1 MANKELTQML
11 NTLRRSLPRS
21 LQLNKSAKEAMTM
34 SDEQIYA
41 CAALACQLAEQ
52 GNMADANE
60 LLTGLSI
67 IDPENA
73 YIHSCLGSFYM
84 RLDEKNLAAG
94 EFLFA
99 LSLNPNDIAANT
111 NLAELYFEVGELK
124 KAEKYLKDAISLDP
138 NEQNAFGNRARTL
151 TELLKNLENK

>member
-21 LQLNKSAKEAMTM
+21 LQLNKTVKAAIGM

-41 CAALACQLAEQ
+41 CCALACQLAEQ
-52 GNMADANE
+52 GNLTDANE
-60 LLTGLSI
+60 LLSGLSV

-73 YIHSCLGSFYM
+73 YIHSCLGSLYM
-84 RLDEKNLAAG
+84 RLEQRDLAAG

-99 LSLNPNDIAANT
+99 LSLNPNDIAATT
-111 NLAELYFEVGELK
+111 NLAELYFETKELK
-124 KAEKYLKDAISLDP
+124 EAEKYLKQAILLDP
-138 NEQNAFGNRARTL
+138 TKQNAFGNRARAL
-151 TELLKNLENK
+151 NELLKQVAG